1 MGRHR
6 FFGQEEVDIRLRIER
21 GSSPRR
27 LVPWW
32 ARALRRVSIR
42 WGMRRQRRGSLS
54 GRSSLRRFTGLHSSS
69 RRSVVKASF
78 SRNRKKGAWA
88 AHARYLSRPGAQ
100 REVGKGLGFDAER
113 ENVDMVATVKAWE
126 KSDELMWRFIVSP
139 EDADRMNLRAH
150 VRELVSEMERDL
162 ETTLEWIAIDHH
174 NTDEAHVHLLVRG
187 VRDNG
192 KTLEID
198 RDYVRSGIRA
208 RSQEIAT
215 RELGPRLEPEI
226 LRSRER
232 AIRRE
237 RWTEIDRALER
248 KADANRIVGYEQFI
262 PRTEGGRIRAQ
273 QEVDR
278 LSYLERLGLA
288 RRVSELSWE
297 LSPDYESEL
306 RRRQQSKDMI
316 KSRAQ
321 ERKREKGV
329 ALER

>member
-1 MGRHR
+1 MGRLR
-6 FFGQEEVDIRLRIER
+6 FFGQDEVDIRLRRER
-21 GSSPRR
+21 GSSPRL

-32 ARALRRVSIR
+32 AHALRRVSIR
-42 WGMRRQRRGSLS
+42 WGMRRQGRGSLS
-54 GRSSLRRFTGLHSSS
+54 RRFSRLRFTGPHSSS

-100 REVGKGLGFDAER
+100 REMGKGLGFDAER
-113 ENVDMVATVKAWE
+113 EKIDMVATVRAWE

-139 EDADRMNLRAH
+139 EDAERMNLRTH
-150 VRELVSEMERDL
+150 VRELVSEVERDL
-162 ETTLEWIAIDHH
+162 DTKLQWVAIDHY

-192 KTLEID
+192 KRLEID
-198 RDYVRSGIRA
+198 REYVRSGVRE

-226 LRSRER
+226 LRARER

-237 RWTEIDRALER
+237 QWTEIDRTLER
-248 KADANRIVGYEQFI
+248 KADTGRIVSYERFVS
-262 PRTEGGRIRAQ
+262 RTDGGRIRAE
-273 QEVDR
+273 QEIDR

-288 RRVSELSWE
+288 RKVSELRWE
-297 LSPDYESEL
+297 LSPEHECEL
-306 RRRQQSKDMI
+306 RQLQRSKDVI

-321 ERKREKGV
+321 AQKREKGV
-329 ALER
+329 ELER

>member
-1 MGRHR
+1 MGRPK
-6 FFGQEEVDIRLRIER
+6 FFGQEEVDIRLRRER
-21 GSSPRR
+21 GSSPRH

-32 ARALRRVSIR
+32 ACALRRVSIR

-54 GRSSLRRFTGLHSSS
+54 SRSLRPRFTGLHSSS

-78 SRNRKKGAWA
+78 SRNRKKGAWVT
-88 AHARYLSRPGAQ
+88 HARYLSRPGAQ
-100 REVGKGLGFDAER
+100 RAIGRGLGFDAER
-113 ENVDMVATVKAWE
+113 ENIDMVARVRAWE

-139 EDADRMNLRAH
+139 EDADRMNLRTH

-162 ETTLEWIAIDHH
+162 DTKLQWVAIDHY

-192 KTLEID
+192 KRLEID
-198 RDYVRSGIRA
+198 REYVRSGIRG

-226 LRSRER
+226 LRARER
-232 AIRRE
+232 AIWRE
-237 RWTEIDRALER
+237 QWTEIDRTLER
-248 KADANRIVGYEQFI
+248 KADAGRIVSYERFVS
-262 PRTEGGRIRAQ
+262 RTDGGRIRAEQ
-273 QEVDR
+273 DIER

-288 RRVSELSWE
+288 RKVSELRWE
-297 LSPDYESEL
+297 LSPEHECEL
-306 RRRQQSKDMI
+306 RERQRSKDVI

-321 ERKREKGV
+321 AQKREKGV
-329 ALER
+329 ELER

>member
-1 MGRHR
+1 MGRLR
-6 FFGQEEVDIRLRIER
+6 FFGQEEVDIRLRTER

-54 GRSSLRRFTGLHSSS
+54 GRYSRPRFSGLHSSS

-113 ENVDMVATVKAWE
+113 ENIDMVGAVRAWE

-139 EDADRMNLRAH
+139 EDGDRMNLRAH

-162 ETTLEWIAIDHH
+162 DTKLQWVAIDHH

-187 VRDNG
+187 VRDDG
-192 KTLEID
+192 RTLEID

-226 LRSRER
+226 LRARER

-237 RWTEIDRALER
+237 QWTEIDRALER
-248 KADANRIVGYEQFI
+248 RADTNRLVSYERFI
-262 PRTEGGRIRAQ
+262 PRSDGGRIRAE
-273 QEVDR
+273 QEIER

-288 RRVSELSWE
+288 RRVSELGWE
-297 LSPDYESEL
+297 LSPEHEHEL
-306 RRRQQSKDMI
+306 RRRQRSKDVI

-321 ERKREKGV
+321 ERKREKGMD
-329 ALER
+329 LER